1 MANPARGQ
9 FGGVDPAELPVFLD
23 TTGNRWRTV
32 KRSVVFA
39 LLIAAAIAGFFLPR
53 ALVPDAGADATIRG
67 SDTSLLDS
75 LRHKLPVVGRGEM
88 LRVFRVEFDLGRP
101 YATDPFSGQ
110 QWRPL
115 SQAEMQTIGYSQYG
129 VDRFNT
135 LPDKQLALTFDDGP
149 DPRNTPAMLD
159 LLSRYGARATFFDTG
174 ENVLRHPDLF
184 ERTIREGHLVGNHTY
199 SHVDFSRHDSAK
211 NVEEIVL
218 TDRIMR
224 GVGGYGT
231 KFFRLPYGGNDRD
244 SVSANAYGIL
254 LAQQTG
260 HYAANYDIDTNDW
273 QYRPGQT
280 VPVPRLDGKGH
291 VLLLHD
297 GGGDHS
303 ASLVLVE
310 KLLQQAKAQGYT
322 FVTMQSLYPDEP
334 ATSAGPVQV
343 SLTDRVTHW
352 ALWGWHVLP
361 GLLVQALFVLGAG
374 TMAVVSVLTV
384 ILAVVA
390 ARRRRKRSWPSTVD
404 VPATVVIAAYNE
416 APVIGKTL
424 ASLRRSAYRDF
435 SILVVDD
442 GSSDGTADVV
452 RSVAASWASDP
463 SAPEVRV
470 ITQPNGGKSTA
481 LNRALTEVRTDVV
494 VTFDADTVVSP
505 DTIGLL
511 VRHFADPRMGAVAGT
526 VKVGN
531 RRGLLTRWQSLE
543 YLTAIGL
550 DRSAQGLLGAIMIV
564 PGACAAW
571 RRSAVLEV
579 GGFDGRTLAEDCDL
593 TLSLQRARWRID
605 QEPDAVA
612 YTEVPQSPR
621 ALVRQRFRWMFGT
634 LQAVWKQRRMVV
646 NPRYGAL
653 GLAVMPYAVLSILVP
668 LLFMPVA
675 YWLVAR
681 SLVMGDWGT
690 VVVYLGILTA
700 FHFVMAA
707 VAVALAREKLWHLL
721 VVPVYRLIY
730 EPLRTY
736 LLYST
741 ALAVLRGRLVGWN
754 KLTRTNTVR
763 FDDPD
768 PVVVM
773 PAGPAPVP
781 APRAA
786 IQRLRSPESSTSTSP
801 S

>member
-1 MANPARGQ
+1 MAKRTRGT
-9 FGGVDPAELPVFLD
+9 DAADLPVFLD
-23 TTGNRWRTV
+23 TTGARWRTV

-39 LLIAAAIAGFFLPR
+39 LLLAAAVAAFFLPR
-53 ALVPDAGADATIRG
+53 ALVPDVSEDSTVHGT
-67 SDTSLLDS
+67 DTALLDS
-75 LRHKLPVVGRGEM
+75 LRHDLPVVGRGEM
-88 LRVFRVEFDLGRP
+88 LRVFRVEFHLGRS
-101 YATDPFSGQ
+101 YAVDPFTGDR
-110 QWRPL
+110 WRAL
-115 SQAEMQTIGYSQYG
+115 TQAEMQTVGYSSYG
-129 VDRFNT
+129 VDRFNS

-174 ENVLRHPDLF
+174 ENILRHSDLF

-199 SHVDFSRHDSAK
+199 SHVDFSEHDSAK

-218 TDRIMR
+218 TDRVMR
-224 GVGGYGT
+224 GVGGYGS

-260 HYAANYDIDTNDW
+260 HYAANFDIDTNDW
-273 QYRPGQT
+273 QYKPGQT
-280 VPVPRLDGKGH
+280 VPTPRLDGRGH

-297 GGGDHS
+297 GGGDHA
-303 ASLVLVE
+303 ASLALVE
-310 KLLQQAKAQGYT
+310 KLLKQAKAQGYT

-334 ATSAGPVQV
+334 AASAGPVKAG
-343 SLTDRVTHW
+343 LTDRVTHW
-352 ALWGWHVLP
+352 TLWGWHVLP
-361 GLLVQALFVLGAG
+361 GLLVQTLFVLGAG

-384 ILAVVA
+384 VLALVA
-390 ARRRRKRSWPSTVD
+390 ARRRRRRTWPAGVD
-404 VPATVVIAAYNE
+404 IPATVVIAAYNE
-416 APVIGKTL
+416 AAVIGKTL
-424 ASLRRSAYRDF
+424 ASLRRGSVPV
-435 SILVVDD
+435 LVLDD
-442 GSSDGTADVV
+442 GSTDGTADVV
-452 RSVAASWASDP
+452 RAVAAEWASDP
-463 SAPEVRV
+463 AAPELRV

-494 VTFDADTVVSP
+494 VTFDADTVVRP
-505 DTIGLL
+505 DAVRLL
-511 VRHFADPRMGAVAGT
+511 VRHFTDPRMGAVAGT

-531 RRGLLTRWQSLE
+531 LRGLLTRWQSLE

-605 QEPDAVA
+605 QEPDAVVH
-612 YTEVPQSPR
+612 TEVPQSPR

-646 NPRYGAL
+646 NPRHGAL
-653 GLAVMPYAVLSILVP
+653 GLVVMPYAVLSILVP

-675 YWLVAR
+675 YWLVVQ
-681 SLVMGDWGT
+681 SLLGGDWRT

-707 VAVALAREKLWHLL
+707 VAVAMAREKLWHLL

-768 PVVVM
+768 PLIVVPEPRPEPV
-773 PAGPAPVP
+773 PVAPVV
-781 APRAA
+781 
-786 IQRLRSPESSTSTSP
+786 QRLRSPASRRSTSRS
-801 S
+801 